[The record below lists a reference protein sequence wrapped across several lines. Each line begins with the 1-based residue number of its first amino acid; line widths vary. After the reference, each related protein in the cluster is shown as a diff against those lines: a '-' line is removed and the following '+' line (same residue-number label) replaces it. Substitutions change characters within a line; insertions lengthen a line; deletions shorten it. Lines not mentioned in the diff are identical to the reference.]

1 METEKDNL
9 LMFLVFV
16 LLEASNLIVV
26 VISAFILVPN
36 LIIYTD
42 CGIMTLLQ
50 P

>member
-16 LLEASNLIVV
+16 LLEASNLIV